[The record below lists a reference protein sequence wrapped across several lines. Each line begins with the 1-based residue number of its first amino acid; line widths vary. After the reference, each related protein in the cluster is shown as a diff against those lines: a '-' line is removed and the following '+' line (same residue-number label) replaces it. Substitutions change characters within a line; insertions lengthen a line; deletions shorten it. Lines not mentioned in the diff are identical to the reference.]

1 MTERLAG
8 KIAIVTGAASGI
20 GAATARTLSE
30 NGATVVVT
38 DLNAAGGAVVAG
50 ELTNGEF
57 QAQDVTDEAAW
68 EALMAEV
75 AARHGRIDILVNNAG
90 LLPKLSPLED
100 TSLEEWR
107 RVMAVNLDGVFLG
120 VKHGIRAMKETGG
133 AIINISSIMGLVGES
148 IVGAYGASKGGVRI
162 LTKSAAIECTNLGY
176 SIRINSVHPG
186 YIDAGMFEAM
196 ADQVG
201 PESLRNHFR
210 QKTPMGRL
218 GRAEE
223 IAKGVLYLASDD
235 ASFMTGAELVI
246 DGGFTAR

>member
-90 LLPKLSPLED
+90 LLPKLSPRED

-107 RVMAVNLDGVFLG
+107 GVMAVNLDGGFLG
-120 VKHGIRAMKETGG
+120 VMHGSRAMKETGG